1 MTVRELVGDNVV
13 WVPPTAT
20 LSRAAQLMMSS
31 EIGSVAIEV
40 DGALEGILTERDIL
54 RAVAED
60 ADLDQDRVS
69 SWMTSYPESFTPE
82 MSVEEAAEWMVV
94 TGFRHLPIVDGDEL
108 LGVISIKDVLW
119 AMTETK
125 V

>member
-1 MTVRELVGDNVV
+1 
-13 WVPPTAT
+13 
-20 LSRAAQLMMSS
+20 MMSS

>member
-20 LSRAAQLMMSS
+20 LHQAAQLMMSS

-108 LGVISIKDVLW
+108 LGGISIKDVLW

>member
-13 WVPPTAT
+13 WVPPHAT
-20 LSRAAQLMMSS
+20 LHQAAQLMVSS

-119 AMTETK
+119 ALTESK